1 MTKSPALAAVEERAL
16 QLSHAERLWLIE
28 RLAQSL
34 RVGPVGA
41 RPDWAQ
47 ELAAMAA
54 DPEVQR
60 ELQQIAGE
68 FAPTE
73 MDGLQDP

>member
-1 MTKSPALAAVEERAL
+1 MTRSPALAEVERTAL
-16 QLSHAERLWLIE
+16 QLSHEERLWLIE

-34 RVGPVGA
+34 RAGRRGGQA
-41 RPDWAQ
+41 DWGQ
-47 ELAAMAA
+47 GLAAMAA

-60 ELQQIAGE
+60 ELRQIADE

-73 MDGLQDP
+73 MDGLQDS